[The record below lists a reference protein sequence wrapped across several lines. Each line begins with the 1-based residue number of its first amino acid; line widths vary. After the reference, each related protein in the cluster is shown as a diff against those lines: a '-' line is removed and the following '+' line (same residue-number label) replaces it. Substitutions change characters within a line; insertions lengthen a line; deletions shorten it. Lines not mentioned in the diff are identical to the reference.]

1 MVSYRPLGRTGL
13 NVSTLSM
20 GSGGY
25 NRLGQTSDPPLT
37 ESEMHRLVHGAFDR
51 GINLFDTSP
60 GYMDSEAILGR
71 AFRSLP
77 RDRFFVSTRVALSE
91 YDARRGSV
99 LATPEEI
106 TDSIETSLRRLG
118 VDTIDVALV
127 SATEKADFGY
137 MVDELFPVLDGLRRQ
152 GKIRFLGSSET
163 AATDGAHLWLD
174 AALPTGKLDVVMI
187 AYSMLNQSARHTIF
201 PYCAERDVG
210 VMNIYSVR
218 NIFKDPARLA
228 ATIADLQRRELLD
241 ESIDPAAPYGF
252 MLEDPDIASL
262 VDAAYRFVVYTGG
275 VTTAVCSAVTLD
287 KIEQNIQSIARGP
300 LPEMHVKRIR
310 RLFGHLSEPVGN

>member
-37 ESEMHRLVHGAFDR
+37 EPEMHRLVHGVLDL

-60 GYMDSEAILGR
+60 GYLESEAILGR
-71 AFRSLP
+71 AFQGVP
-77 RDRFFVSTRVALSE
+77 RDRFYVATRVVLSQFDE
-91 YDARRGSV
+91 DEGPV
-99 LATPEEI
+99 LMTPEHI

-118 VDTIDVALV
+118 VDEIDVALIA
-127 SATEKADFGY
+127 ATEKADFDY
-137 MVDELFPVLDGLRRQ
+137 MINEQFPVLERLCQQ

-163 AATDGAHLWLD
+163 ALTDGAHEWLR
-174 AALPTGKLDVVMI
+174 AAVPTGKLDVIMI
-187 AYSMLNQSARHTIF
+187 AYSMLNQSARHTVF
-201 PYCAERDVG
+201 PYCAEHHVG
-210 VMNIYSVR
+210 VMNIFSVR

-228 ATIADLQRRELLD
+228 QTIEDLQQQELLD
-241 ESIDPAAPYGF
+241 ESIDPNSPYDF
-252 MLEDPDIASL
+252 LLEDPDIETL
-262 VDAAYRFVVYTGG
+262 VEAAYRFVVYTEG

-287 KIEQNIQSIARGP
+287 KIEENIMGIAKGP
-300 LPEMHVKRIR
+300 LPQIHVKRIQ
-310 RLFGHLSEPVGN
+310 RLFGHISEPVGN